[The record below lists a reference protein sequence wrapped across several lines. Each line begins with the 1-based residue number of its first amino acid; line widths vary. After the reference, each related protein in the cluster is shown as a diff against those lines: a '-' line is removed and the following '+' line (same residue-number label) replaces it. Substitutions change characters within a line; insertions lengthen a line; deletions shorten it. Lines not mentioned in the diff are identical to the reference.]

1 MTRKI
6 SQVIDLISEKIGI
19 FTAYLILPMIIITFL
34 VAFMRYVL
42 DVGSIAIQEI
52 IIYLHALVFSVGA
65 AFTLKND
72 MHVRIDIFYSN
83 YKRDFK
89 KIINILGASLFL
101 IPTCILIFITSWD
114 YVISSILLLESSK
127 EAGGLPILYILK
139 SYILLLCITLFFQAI
154 SEIFKKS
161 LYFYTKKA

>member
-6 SQVIDLISEKIGI
+6 AQVIDLISEKIGI

-34 VAFMRYVL
+34 VAFMRYML

-154 SEIFKKS
+154 SEIFKNLNREK
-161 LYFYTKKA
+161 F

>member
-1 MTRKI
+1 
-6 SQVIDLISEKIGI
+6 L
-19 FTAYLILPMIIITFL
+19 
-34 VAFMRYVL
+34 L
-42 DVGSIAIQEI
+42 D
-52 IIYLHALVFSVGA
+52 
-65 AFTLKND
+65 
-72 MHVRIDIFYSN
+72 FYSN

-154 SEIFKKS
+154 SEIFKNLNREK
-161 LYFYTKKA
+161 F

>member
-6 SQVIDLISEKIGI
+6 AQVIDLISEKIGI

-34 VAFMRYVL
+34 VAFMRYML

-154 SEIFKKS
+154 SEIFKNLKREK
-161 LYFYTKKA
+161 F

>member
-6 SQVIDLISEKIGI
+6 AQVIDLISEKIGI

-154 SEIFKKS
+154 SEIFKNLNREK
-161 LYFYTKKA
+161 F